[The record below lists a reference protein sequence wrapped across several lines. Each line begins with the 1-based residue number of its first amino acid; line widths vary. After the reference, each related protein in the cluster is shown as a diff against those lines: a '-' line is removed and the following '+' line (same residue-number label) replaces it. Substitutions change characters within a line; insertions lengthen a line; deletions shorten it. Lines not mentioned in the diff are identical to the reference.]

1 MILDPKELANNI
13 FTRKGNGW
21 TAVLTHISPDFDTA
35 GSALALTEIL
45 RLHNV
50 NAFCICADRLGGRME
65 KALGVTQN
73 EAGIIYAEEDYIPSF
88 GNLREF
94 IPFINTIIAVDIASP
109 DLLGAFRF
117 LYNEDNR
124 IDFVFDHH
132 YTNAFYG
139 KHTYLD
145 SSAAAC
151 GEVIF
156 AVAKA
161 MKVNFNTNQKIARYL
176 YAAISAD
183 SGSFKYSNTTPETMR
198 AAAELIATGID
209 FAKLN
214 RMIYQNKSLT
224 QIQVERLAYNSLRFF
239 ADGRIGMIS
248 ITVEMMRD
256 SGLDG
261 VKIDGITDI
270 ARVVEGVEVGII
282 IKQEEPSEDGNI
294 PEKYKISMRS
304 NAYLNVAEIASMFG
318 GGGHVHA
325 AGCRTEMTL
334 DDLES
339 ALINAISAKLV

>member
-1 MILDPKELANNI
+1 MIFDSQELTHNI
-13 FTRKGNGW
+13 FTRKGNNW
-21 TAVLTHISPDFDTA
+21 TAVITHISPDFDTA

-45 RLHNV
+45 RLHNI

-65 KALGVTQN
+65 KTLGVTQN
-73 EAGIIYAEEDYIPSF
+73 EAGVIYSEGDFIPSF

-94 IPFINTIIAVDIASP
+94 VPFLKTIIAVDTASP

-117 LYNEDNR
+117 LYHEDNR

-145 SSAAAC
+145 ASAAAC

-161 MKVNFNTNQKIARYL
+161 MHVDFSANQKIARYL
-176 YAAISAD
+176 YAAVSAD

-198 AAAELIATGID
+198 IAAELIGSGID

-224 QIQVERLAYNSLRFF
+224 QIQVERLAYNCLRFF
-239 ADGRIGMIS
+239 ADGRIGIIS
-248 ITVEMMRD
+248 ITAEMKRD
-256 SGLDG
+256 TGLEG

-282 IKQEEPSEDGNI
+282 IKQEDPLPDGTV
-294 PEKYKISMRS
+294 PDKYKISMRS
-304 NAYLNVAEIASMFG
+304 NDYLNVAEIAAVFG

-325 AGCRTEMTL
+325 AGCRAEMKL

-339 ALINAISAKLV
+339 VLIDAITAKLI